1 VAPEGGEWKTW
12 YAQAAYK
19 FGPQAKWEGVVRF
32 TDYTSP
38 HSDESQEQWAFGVNY
53 LITPSAM
60 VKAGYEIN
68 DGLAGEATDEDR
80 WIMQIAY
87 GY

>member
-1 VAPEGGEWKTW
+1 MGFRCELPDHAG
-12 YAQAAYK
+12 
-19 FGPQAKWEGVVRF
+19 
-32 TDYTSP
+32 
-38 HSDESQEQWAFGVNY
+38 
-53 LITPSAM
+53 AM

-68 DGLAGEATDEDR
+68 DGLSGEATDEDR